1 VIAAIARMTG
11 KQTLSV
17 CILAMLVLM
26 ALSAATPSHGQTTS
40 PGFND
45 AVIGQ
50 RVRTAINT
58 DRALRIMDI
67 IIDVHDRVVRLSG
80 FVNTM
85 ADLAKAEELA
95 RGVEGVTAV
104 SNAIRVT
111 NRPSRA

>member
-1 VIAAIARMTG
+1 MIPSMTDR
-11 KQTLSV
+11 QTVSV
-17 CILAMLVLM
+17 CIVAMLVLM
-26 ALSAATPSHGQTTS
+26 TLTAASPARGQPGS

-50 RVRTAINT
+50 MVRTALNN
-58 DRALRIMDI
+58 DRALRTMDI
-67 IIDVHDRVVRLSG
+67 SIDVQDRVVRLSG

-95 RGVEGVTAV
+95 LGVEGVTRV
-104 SNAIRVT
+104 RNAIRVT